1 MPEPGT
7 ATATATERRTPTA
20 DGMAETSQ
28 PVALW
33 MRRGAVTA
41 LAALVVASLL
51 GVLGVRMAETTAQA
65 NGYDLT
71 LRYPAVARAGLDAE
85 WRVTV
90 GHEGG
95 LPEEIVL
102 AVTGDYFD
110 LFEAQA
116 FHPEPADSSRDEDT
130 LYLTFTTQPGSDL
143 FVVVFDA
150 YLQPAA
156 QRGGAATVTVLE
168 GDDQMVSVDYRTR
181 LLP

>member
-1 MPEPGT
+1 MPEAGSASGRLT
-7 ATATATERRTPTA
+7 AE
-20 DGMAETSQ
+20 GLAESSQ

-33 MRRGAVTA
+33 LRRAAVVA
-41 LAALVVASLL
+41 LAAVVVASLL
-51 GVLGVRMAETTAQA
+51 GALGVRTGETSAQG

-90 GHEGG
+90 GHEGA
-95 LPEEIVL
+95 LPNEIVL
-102 AVTGDYFD
+102 AVTGAYFD

-116 FHPEPADSSRDEDT
+116 FHPEPAESTRDGDT
-130 LYLTFTTQPGSDL
+130 LYLTFATQPGSDH
-143 FVVVFDA
+143 FVVAFDA

-156 QRGGAATVTVLE
+156 QQGAAATVAVLE
-168 GDDQMVSVDYRTR
+168 GDTRMVSIDYRTR